1 MCRHDVRPDGS
12 AAMGSGGS
20 RTAVMRNHARLHFRR
35 YNYVIYQNIGA
46 NLEDGFLSFLSGL
59 FNGRNGDFYYIDPTT
74 PDNLNILFN
83 VSNPS
88 GIPSQYRSF
97 ESSAYGRFIYLF
109 TSGTRNRDKV
119 TELEYRGA
127 NDWTTNTY
135 EWPDAGALRAVRTD
149 SSTEAYFTMDRG
161 DLSHTIAIAL
171 PGRLSTESI
180 ENIFTGSFYTSAQT
194 FCRLEMTQPSG
205 GVSAYDLDIYVFD
218 PAHIIAHSVD
228 VISYHTHLMSVVDA
242 RETHPRLSSFES
254 RLRKRGILAC
264 MVKQLVD
271 SESSL
276 QNDANRSRLN
286 SAFDRFA
293 NYGHRKA
300 KFIDNLYNFLN
311 HNILTNLER
320 GLMEHR
326 AGNVRPDGAVWLQIV
341 APLASIAGDHIL
353 LSYYFNDS
361 AGNSTNESAWATFF
375 KTSRRQG
382 NASESATA
390 NAWNQVMGTQDY
402 LKLAIGVAESRAY
415 HLVTE
420 HTAGNMTWEAFNQ
433 ALDGDRRALNQLPAS
448 VRRTGTAVRTM
459 RSINKTFSWAG
470 RLGRLKA
477 VFSGEVT
484 TSTFTA
490 ALDSLTDLADSRG
503 AAAIAVK
510 ASAIKNMIDVISN
523 SRDFAARINVDDYD
537 AALGHG
543 LAIAAG
549 LTEIGYLVAT
559 GTTLG
564 GPVGA
569 AVAIVGSVGAIIVLL
584 ATDSDLELFV
594 EYSIWGTDP
603 RGSTGQPDWAV
614 TAFNRWTDDDAGVDR
629 MLGSLLN
636 LLHKFDVK
644 HTHDTIVHV
653 VAIEIDTKFLPDAA
667 IFQFRG
673 QFGNSAGQQSRV
685 SFNLRFPS
693 RQRRHYTR
701 LTVRQTGASII
712 TGANVQVVT
721 EGGKHTIKLNLGVTS
736 SATTGEAWIRCLPFG
751 HREFTVPHGDR
762 AFHLERLVEHT
773 GTAVIINRWRDYDF
787 ESDEWGRMPSWT

>member
-1 MCRHDVRPDGS
+1 MCRHEVGQDGS

-20 RTAVMRNHARLHFRR
+20 RTTVLRNQARLHFRR
-35 YNYVIYQNIGA
+35 YNYVIYQDLGS

-59 FNGRNGDFYYIDPTT
+59 FNSRNQDFYYIDPST
-74 PDNLNILFN
+74 PDNLNVLFN
-83 VSNPS
+83 VSNRS
-88 GIPSQYRSF
+88 GVPSQYRPF
-97 ESSAYGRFIYLF
+97 ETSAYGRWIYLYV
-109 TSGTRNRDKV
+109 SGTSHRDRV
-119 TELEYRGA
+119 IEVDYRGA
-127 NDWTTNTY
+127 NDWDATVY
-135 EWPDAGALRAVRTD
+135 EWPDQGALRPVRTEQSAD
-149 SSTEAYFTMDRG
+149 NYFTMDRN
-161 DLSHTIAIAL
+161 DLRHTMAVAMPSQL
-171 PGRLSTESI
+171 APEVI
-180 ENIFTGSFYTSAQT
+180 ETLFTSSFASNAQT
-194 FCRLEMTQPSG
+194 FCQAELNQPAG
-205 GVSAYDLDIYVFD
+205 GVSAYDFDVFVFD
-218 PAHIIAHSVD
+218 PGHIISHSVD
-228 VISYHTHLMSVVDA
+228 VINYHSHLMRVVDA
-242 RETHPRLSSFES
+242 RETHPRLSAFER

-264 MVKQLVD
+264 LVKQLVD

-286 SAFDRFA
+286 SAFERFA
-293 NYGHRKA
+293 NYGYRKA

-311 HNILTNLER
+311 HNILTSLEQ
-320 GLMEHR
+320 GLMEHHS
-326 AGNVRPDGAVWLQIV
+326 GNVRPGGAAWLQIV
-341 APLASIAGDHIL
+341 APLAAVAGEHVL
-353 LSYYFNDS
+353 LTYYFNDV
-361 AGNSTNESAWATFF
+361 AENSTSESAWATFF

-382 NASESATA
+382 TAAENASA
-390 NAWNQVMGTQDY
+390 NAWNQILGTQDY

-420 HTAGNMTWEAFNQ
+420 HTAGNMTWEAFNE
-433 ALDGDRRALNQLPAS
+433 ALGGDRQALNQLPAG
-448 VRRTGTAVRTM
+448 VRRTGAAVRMM
-459 RSINKTFSWAG
+459 RDLNKTFNWAN

-477 VFSGEVT
+477 VFDGDIS

-510 ASAIKNMIDVISN
+510 ASAIKNMIDVFTN

-537 AALGHG
+537 AAFGHG
-543 LAIAAG
+543 LAVAAG

-569 AVAIVGSVGAIIVLL
+569 AVAIVGAIGAVIVVL

-603 RGSTGQPDWAV
+603 RGSSGQPDWAV
-614 TAFNRWTDDDAGVDR
+614 SRFDQWTDDDTGVDR

-636 LLHKFDVK
+636 LMHKFDVR
-644 HTHDTIVHV
+644 HTYDNIVHV
-653 VAIEIDTKFLPDAA
+653 VAIEMDTKFLPDTA

-673 QFGNSAGQQSRV
+673 QFGDSAGRQSRV

-693 RQRRHYTR
+693 RRRSSYTR
-701 LTVRQTGASII
+701 LTIRQTGANIVR
-712 TGANVQVVT
+712 GANVQVVT
-721 EGGKHTIKLNLGVTS
+721 ESGKHTIKLNLGVNS
-736 SATTGEAWIRCLPFG
+736 NATTGEAWIRCLPFG
-751 HREFTVPHGDR
+751 HSEFTVPYGDR

-787 ESDEWGRMPSWT
+787 ESDEWARMPSWT